1 MDGNRFDDV
10 ARTLVAGLPRRRVL
24 RGLAGSVLTAL
35 LIGRAVEDVAACQRK
50 GERCGGGFG
59 GFSAAV
65 PPTCAAAASAAA
77 PGRSAT
83 SSTGRASNGRARA
96 SNLTSPRH

>member
-35 LIGRAVEDVAACQRK
+35 LTGRAVEVVAACQRK
-50 GERCGGGFG
+50 GVRCGGGFG
-59 GFSAAV
+59 GCCGTLKCCNKRCRNLKTDPDFCGSCTTDC
-65 PPTCAAAASAAA
+65 PTGDVCG
-77 PGRSAT
+77 GRQ
-83 SSTGRASNGRARA
+83 
-96 SNLTSPRH
+96 